1 MLWLQNKTAWISE
14 VKSQQECRHKGRAV
28 EVWEPEEVS
37 VPGAEAFSALLSNSS
52 SVKFHF
58 PTLINSLP
66 DIFMGNQG
74 AYIPA
79 MLPLPFSTENQVL
92 LSILQSDT
100 DASVSGKQ
108 SHKPVEII

>member
-1 MLWLQNKTAWISE
+1 
-14 VKSQQECRHKGRAV
+14 
-28 EVWEPEEVS
+28 
-37 VPGAEAFSALLSNSS
+37 
-52 SVKFHF
+52 
-58 PTLINSLP
+58 
-66 DIFMGNQG
+66 MGNQG

-108 SHKPVEII
+108 SYEPVEII